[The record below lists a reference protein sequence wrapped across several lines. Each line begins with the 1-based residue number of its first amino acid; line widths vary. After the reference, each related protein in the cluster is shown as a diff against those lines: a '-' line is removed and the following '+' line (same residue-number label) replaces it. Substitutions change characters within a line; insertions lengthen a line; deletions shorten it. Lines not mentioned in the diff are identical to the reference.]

1 MPQFAALNVARA
13 LIAAMLFVAAP
24 ASWAADDEFLP
35 PDQAFKYSVAA
46 TADTVTV
53 TWNVT
58 PGYYLYRKR
67 LGFASETDGID
78 LGAPAWPTGE
88 THDDEFFGE
97 QEIYRG
103 SQQFILPIERASEAP
118 DRLELALKF
127 QGCADAG
134 LCYPPTT
141 WRTKVDLPGRAA
153 AAEGAGPLAGLRA
166 MLGGGGRGQKILGT
180 EEEFLPVDEAFRLS
194 AAMDRPDLVTLTWVI
209 ADGYYLYRH
218 RISAAT
224 DSPGVTLGDPR
235 LPEGTPKSDEFFGD
249 TQVYYGLLEV
259 TVPVARPP
267 GEDRVTIDVGFQG
280 CADAGLCYP
289 PTTRTVALDLP
300 PAAAALTLAP
310 ENAPTQAEPVAEQD
324 RLAAL
329 IRDGNLGLVLASFFG
344 FGLLLAFTPCVLPMI
359 PILSGI
365 IAGGGDSTSRRA
377 FMLSL
382 AYVLGMALTYTIAG
396 ALFAAAGQQAQAVF
410 QKPWIITLFAGLF
423 VALALAMFG
432 FYELQL
438 PASLQSRL
446 AGLSNQQKS
455 GTLVGSALMGALS
468 SLIVTAC
475 VAPPLVAALAVIGQS
490 GDVLRG
496 ASALFAM
503 SLGMGAPLLVVGT
516 SAGKLLP
523 KAGAWMNAVKGAFG
537 VVFLGL
543 AIWMLER
550 ILPGS
555 VTLALWAVL
564 AFVSGYCLY
573 ALGREP
579 DGTGLVAARRGIGGL
594 AMVYGVIML
603 VGAAAGGSDPLR
615 PLGGISP
622 AGGTASGAA
631 VAAHGPEFRRIKSV
645 ADLERELVAAGAAG
659 RPVMLDFYADWCV
672 SCKEMEKYTFTDPA
686 VRAAL
691 QQGVLLQADVTAND
705 ATDRALLERF
715 GIFGPP
721 TIAFFGP
728 DGVERRNFR
737 LVGFVP
743 ADRFERHVV
752 EAFSRG

>member
-1 MPQFAALNVARA
+1 MLRRIWFWISALLLSAPLAVSAAAE
-13 LIAAMLFVAAP
+13 
-24 ASWAADDEFLP
+24 DEFLRP
-35 PDQAFKYSVAA
+35 EQAFRYS
-46 TADTVTV
+46 TAVSGDELAVV
-53 TWNVT
+53 WDVT

-67 LGFASETDGID
+67 LGFASETPGVT
-78 LGAPAWPTGE
+78 LGEAQWPTGE
-88 THDDEFFGE
+88 AHTDEFFGE

-103 SQQFILPIERASEAP
+103 RQRFTMPIEREAGAP
-118 DRLELALKF
+118 REFTLALKL

-134 LCYPPTT
+134 LCYPPST
-141 WRTKVDLPGRAA
+141 WRATVTLADATPPTASS
-153 AAEGAGPLAGLRA
+153 PLAALKSLLSGS
-166 MLGGGGRGQKILGT
+166 GQKTVGT
-180 EEEFLPVDEAFRLS
+180 EEEFLPVEEAFRL
-194 AAMDRPDLVTLTWVI
+194 AATMDRPDQVLLTWVI

-218 RISAAT
+218 RIGVDT
-224 DSPGVTLGDPR
+224 DSSAVSLGEPR
-235 LPEGTPKSDEFFGD
+235 LPAGQPKSDEFFGD
-249 TQVYYGLLEV
+249 TEVYYGLLEV
-259 TVPVARPP
+259 PVPVARPP
-267 GEDRVTIDVGFQG
+267 GSGRFEIDVGFQG

-289 PTTRTVALDLP
+289 PTTTTVALDLP
-300 PAAAALTLAP
+300 PVEAAVTLSAAGATVP
-310 ENAPTQAEPVAEQD
+310 AEPVAEHD

-329 IRDGNLGLVLASFFG
+329 IRDGNLPLVLASFFG

-365 IAGGGDSTSRRA
+365 IAGGGGQSSSRRA

-382 AYVLGMALTYTIAG
+382 AYVLGMALTYTVAG

-410 QKPWIITLFAGLF
+410 QKPWIIALFAGLF
-423 VALALAMFG
+423 VVLALAMFG
-432 FYELQL
+432 FYELQI
-438 PASLQSRL
+438 PASVQSRL
-446 AGLSNQQKS
+446 SLLSNRQKA
-455 GTLVGSALMGALS
+455 GTLWGSALMGALS

-503 SLGMGAPLLVVGT
+503 SLGMGAPLLIVGT

-523 KAGAWMNAVKGAFG
+523 RAGPWMNAVKGAFG

-550 ILPGS
+550 VLPGP
-555 VTLALWAVL
+555 VALALWAVL
-564 AFVSGYCLY
+564 AFVAGYCLY
-573 ALGREP
+573 AMGRNDSP
-579 DGTGLVAARRGIGGL
+579 SGLVAARRGAGAL

-603 VGAAAGGSDPLR
+603 VGATAGGSDPLQ
-615 PLGGISP
+615 PLRGTLLA
-622 AGGTASGAA
+622 AGSSAGVGDA
-631 VAAHGPEFRRIKSV
+631 VHGVEFRRIKSV
-645 ADLERELVAAGAAG
+645 ADLDRELTAARAAG

-672 SCKEMEKYTFTDPA
+672 SCKEMEKYTFTDPG
-686 VRAAL
+686 VRDAL
-691 QQGVLLQADVTAND
+691 QPGVLLQADVTAND

-728 DGVERRNFR
+728 DGEERRNYR

-743 ADRFERHVV
+743 AERFEGHVV
-752 EAFSRG
+752 AAFSST